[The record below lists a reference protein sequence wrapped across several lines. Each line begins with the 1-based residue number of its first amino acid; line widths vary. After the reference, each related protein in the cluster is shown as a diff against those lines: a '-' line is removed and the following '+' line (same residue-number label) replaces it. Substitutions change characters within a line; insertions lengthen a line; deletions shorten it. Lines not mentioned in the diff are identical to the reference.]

1 MSLLVG
7 TASCNREVSAAL
19 NCFFVVKTFFY
30 DSSSLENLF
39 CAAIQSEADEHWGS
53 RFWGECRKG
62 EAVLSISGERSFAWN
77 PRAPNTTEGLREE
90 SVFGLKD
97 SMARLTS
104 CCVCF
109 PNFLVC
115 LLWNIL
121 PEACGSFSG
130 SSALEITAAGI
141 SGIIPFL
148 ISAKRKQFCTRCCIN
163 ATSWWLRLD
172 GSSWNDCIIVELKA
186 APDYNHTLKPFRV
199 DVTRGNAATS
209 AK

>member
-1 MSLLVG
+1 MHSALGKQQQTGSKMNAWCMYLLVG

-19 NCFFVVKTFFY
+19 NCFFVVITFFY
-30 DSSSLENLF
+30 DSSSLENLS

-62 EAVLSISGERSFAWN
+62 EAVLSISGERSVAWN
-77 PRAPNTTEGLREE
+77 PRAPNTTEGLSEE

-115 LLWNIL
+115 LL
-121 PEACGSFSG
+121 
-130 SSALEITAAGI
+130 
-141 SGIIPFL
+141 
-148 ISAKRKQFCTRCCIN
+148 
-163 ATSWWLRLD
+163 
-172 GSSWNDCIIVELKA
+172 
-186 APDYNHTLKPFRV
+186 
-199 DVTRGNAATS
+199 
-209 AK
+209 